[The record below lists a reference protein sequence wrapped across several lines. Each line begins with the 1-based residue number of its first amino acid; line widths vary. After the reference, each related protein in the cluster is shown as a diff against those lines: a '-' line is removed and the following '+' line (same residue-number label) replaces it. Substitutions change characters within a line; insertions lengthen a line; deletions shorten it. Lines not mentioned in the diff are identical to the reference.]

1 MFTPFLRSLSPP
13 ANKAHILQAGAIAVC
28 QCTAVPKPRSSRKK
42 VSADLSNSKK
52 AWHLPAVVGEEVAHL
67 SLMQQREHEVMFTPF
82 LRSLSPPANKA
93 HILQAGGYSG
103 LSVHS
108 FTAVPKPRSSRKKVS
123 ADLSNSKKAWHLQ
136 IHPWLDGGEV
146 VDKKP
151 CTTGMAGITQ
161 AKESGSVGPACKW
174 STK

>member
-1 MFTPFLRSLSPP
+1 MYVHSVSEIPFATS
-13 ANKAHILQAGAIAVC
+13 
-28 QCTAVPKPRSSRKK
+28 
-42 VSADLSNSKK
+42 
-52 AWHLPAVVGEEVAHL
+52 
-67 SLMQQREHEVMFTPF
+67 QQSTHFA
-82 LRSLSPPANKA
+82 SGS
-93 HILQAGGYSG
+93 YSG

-161 AKESGSVGPACKW
+161 AKESGRVGPACKW

>member
-1 MFTPFLRSLSPP
+1 MTPCIKDTTQVNNFILDPSEFCTSFDCGSP
-13 ANKAHILQAGAIAVC
+13 NSYGDEGSTSTVI
-28 QCTAVPKPRSSRKK
+28 CTYCIYIYVHS
-42 VSADLSNSKK
+42 VSEIPFAAS
-52 AWHLPAVVGEEVAHL
+52 
-67 SLMQQREHEVMFTPF
+67 QQSTYFA
-82 LRSLSPPANKA
+82 S
-93 HILQAGGYSG
+93 GGYSG

-161 AKESGSVGPACKW
+161 AKGSGRVGPACKW
-174 STK
+174 PTK